1 MFSLEISVCHHYSSL
16 ELLESIFVPSP
27 TPSPPKN
34 YAKPTAHPF
43 PPPKSKHL
51 QCEDFVPFW
60 IEVPV
65 DSMCQQ
71 SVIVQFNY
79 TKRVTFTCKRKF
91 RTNFMN

>member
-1 MFSLEISVCHHYSSL
+1 MSSLFFFRRISLEVFFIPLQQPHL
-16 ELLESIFVPSP
+16 Q
-27 TPSPPKN
+27 KN
-34 YAKPTAHPF
+34 YPKPTAHPF
-43 PPPKSKHL
+43 FPPKSKHL

-79 TKRVTFTCKRKF
+79 TKWVTFTCKRKLG
-91 RTNFMN
+91 TNFMN